1 MEFNSK
7 LFFSALG
14 LAFILEALPYTLFP
28 ERMRQVLQTLG
39 EEGAS
44 GLRRMGLFSLRRAHR
59 TLAHAWVVLWG
70 RSSALFRQ
78 AGGAL
83 MEPEYVSFAC
93 SLGTEKPLNRDCI
106 QGLSLR

>member
-44 GLRRMGLFSLRRAHR
+44 GLRRMGLFSLAAGLFVLCL
-59 TLAHAWVVLWG
+59 TLGYAI
-70 RSSALFRQ
+70 
-78 AGGAL
+78 GGD
-83 MEPEYVSFAC
+83 PPRG
-93 SLGTEKPLNRDCI
+93 LG
-106 QGLSLR
+106 

>member
-44 GLRRMGLFSLRRAHR
+44 GLRRMGLFSLAAYSGSRLGSPLGAILRVVPANRRR
-59 TLAHAWVVLWG
+59 
-70 RSSALFRQ
+70 
-78 AGGAL
+78 L

-93 SLGTEKPLNRDCI
+93 SLGTEKPLKRDCI

>member
-44 GLRRMGLFSLRRAHR
+44 GLRRMGLFSL
-59 TLAHAWVVLWG
+59 AWVALWG
-70 RSSALFRQ
+70 RASALFRQ
-78 AGGAL
+78 TGGAL
-83 MEPEYVSFAC
+83 WNRSTF
-93 SLGTEKPLNRDCI
+93 PLPVPLERK
-106 QGLSLR
+106 SP

>member
-44 GLRRMGLFSLRRAHR
+44 GLRRMGLFSLAAG
-59 TLAHAWVVLWG
+59 LIVLW
-70 RSSALFRQ
+70 LTLPL
-78 AGGAL
+78 GAILRVVPASRRRL

-93 SLGTEKPLNRDCI
+93 SLGTEKPLKRDCI

>member
-28 ERMRQVLQTLG
+28 ERMRQ

-44 GLRRMGLFSLRRAHR
+44 GLRRMGLFSLAAG
-59 TLAHAWVVLWG
+59 LIVLW
-70 RSSALFRQ
+70 LT
-78 AGGAL
+78 
-83 MEPEYVSFAC
+83 
-93 SLGTEKPLNRDCI
+93 LG
-106 QGLSLR
+106 

>member
-44 GLRRMGLFSLRRAHR
+44 GLRRMGLFSLAAGLIVLGSPLGAILRVVPANRRR
-59 TLAHAWVVLWG
+59 
-70 RSSALFRQ
+70 
-78 AGGAL
+78 L

-93 SLGTEKPLNRDCI
+93 SLGTEKPLKRDCI

>member
-44 GLRRMGLFSLRRAHR
+44 GLRRMVA
-59 TLAHAWVVLWG
+59 LWG

-78 AGGAL
+78 TGGAL
-83 MEPEYVSFAC
+83 WNRSTF
-93 SLGTEKPLNRDCI
+93 PLPVPLERK
-106 QGLSLR
+106 SP

>member
-44 GLRRMGLFSLRRAHR
+44 GLRRMGLFSLVGG
-59 TLAHAWVVLWG
+59 LIVLW
-70 RSSALFRQ
+70 LT
-78 AGGAL
+78 
-83 MEPEYVSFAC
+83 
-93 SLGTEKPLNRDCI
+93 LG
-106 QGLSLR
+106 

>member
-44 GLRRMGLFSLRRAHR
+44 GLYFTWITKYLDTLQKSFGFVIFKVSCPLSSFSNA
-59 TLAHAWVVLWG
+59 
-70 RSSALFRQ
+70 
-78 AGGAL
+78 
-83 MEPEYVSFAC
+83 
-93 SLGTEKPLNRDCI
+93 
-106 QGLSLR
+106 

>member
-44 GLRRMGLFSLRRAHR
+44 GL
-59 TLAHAWVVLWG
+59 TLG
-70 RSSALFRQ
+70 
-78 AGGAL
+78 
-83 MEPEYVSFAC
+83 
-93 SLGTEKPLNRDCI
+93 
-106 QGLSLR
+106 

>member
-44 GLRRMGLFSLRRAHR
+44 GGAHR
-59 TLAHAWVVLWG
+59 TLAHAWVALWG
-70 RSSALFRQ
+70 RSSALFRKT
-78 AGGAL
+78 GGAL
-83 MEPEYVSFAC
+83 WNRSTF
-93 SLGTEKPLNRDCI
+93 PLPVPLERK
-106 QGLSLR
+106 SP

>member
-14 LAFILEALPYTLFP
+14 LAFILALPYTLFP

-44 GLRRMGLFSLRRAHR
+44 GLRRMGLFSLAAG
-59 TLAHAWVVLWG
+59 LIVLW
-70 RSSALFRQ
+70 LT
-78 AGGAL
+78 
-83 MEPEYVSFAC
+83 
-93 SLGTEKPLNRDCI
+93 LG
-106 QGLSLR
+106 

>member
-44 GLRRMGLFSLRRAHR
+44 GLRRMGLFSLAAG
-59 TLAHAWVVLWG
+59 LIVLW
-70 RSSALFRQ
+70 LT
-78 AGGAL
+78 
-83 MEPEYVSFAC
+83 
-93 SLGTEKPLNRDCI
+93 LGSTFPLPVPLERK
-106 QGLSLR
+106 SP

>member
-1 MEFNSK
+1 METMQDKFMTTVSCSEERMEFNSK

-44 GLRRMGLFSLRRAHR
+44 GLRRMGLFSLAAG
-59 TLAHAWVVLWG
+59 LIVLW
-70 RSSALFRQ
+70 LT
-78 AGGAL
+78 
-83 MEPEYVSFAC
+83 
-93 SLGTEKPLNRDCI
+93 LG
-106 QGLSLR
+106 